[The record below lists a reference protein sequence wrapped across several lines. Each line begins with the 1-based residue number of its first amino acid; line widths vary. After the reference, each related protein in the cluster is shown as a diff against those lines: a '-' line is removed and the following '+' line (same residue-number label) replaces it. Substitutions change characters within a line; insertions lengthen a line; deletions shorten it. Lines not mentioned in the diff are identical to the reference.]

1 MTSVLAV
8 ASEVFPLV
16 KTGGLADVV
25 GALPAAV
32 RSHGVTMRV
41 MMPGYPA
48 ALAALKA
55 GEPVWQQKN
64 LHGGP
69 ARLIAGKAAGMD
81 LLVLDAPHL
90 FGRPGNPYLGP
101 DGADWPDN
109 WRRFAALSYVAAEV
123 GRGALPAFVPDVVH
137 VHDWQAALA
146 AVYLRTGAQPA
157 PKTVLTIHN
166 LAFQGNFPAAIFAE
180 LGLPQSA
187 FAIDGVEYYGGV
199 GYLKGGLQF
208 ADAITTVSPTYAD
221 EICTP
226 AGGMGLDGL
235 LRQRRGVLSG
245 IVNGIDVEIWNP
257 AADATLAAPYDAK
270 TINARAANKRALE
283 ERFGL
288 TPGNGM
294 ILSVVSRLAWQKGMD
309 ILGACIDGLV
319 SAGARLAVLGS
330 GEAALEGLFRAAS
343 SRHRGAVGIVTGY
356 DENLAHLMQGGA
368 DAILIP
374 SRFEPCGLTQFHGLR
389 YGNVPV
395 VARVG
400 GLADTIIDAN
410 DAALAAGVATGIQFA
425 PVEVAA
431 LSRAI
436 GRAGALYGDRK
447 TWRTLQKRG
456 MKADVSWAKSA
467 ARYASLYAGL
477 TRAV

>member
-8 ASEVFPLV
+8 ASEVFPLI

-25 GALPAAV
+25 GALPAAL
-32 RSHGVTMRV
+32 SGHGVRMRV

-69 ARLIAGKAAGMD
+69 ARLLAGKAAGMD

-109 WRRFAALSYVAAEV
+109 WRRFAALSFVAAEV
-123 GRGALPAFVPDVVH
+123 GRGALPAFVPDVMH

-146 AVYLRTGAQPA
+146 AVYLKTGTQPA

-199 GYLKGGLQF
+199 SYLKGGLQF
-208 ADAITTVSPTYAD
+208 ADALTTVSPTYAE

-235 LRQRRGVLSG
+235 LRARRDVLTG
-245 IVNGIDVEIWNP
+245 IVNGIDVDLWNP
-257 AADATLAAPYDAK
+257 AADDSLVAPYDAK
-270 TINARAANKRALE
+270 TLNAREANKRAAE
-283 ERFGL
+283 DRFGL
-288 TPGNGM
+288 KSGGGM
-294 ILSVVSRLAWQKGMD
+294 IFAVVSRLAWQKGMD

-319 SAGARLAVLGS
+319 AAGGRLAVLGS
-330 GEAALEGLFRAAS
+330 GEAALEGLFRAAA
-343 SRHRGAVGIVTGY
+343 SRHRGQVGVITGY
-356 DENLAHLMQGGA
+356 DEALAHLLQGGA

-389 YGNVPV
+389 YGTVPV
-395 VARVG
+395 VSRVG

-410 DAALAAGVATGIQFA
+410 DAALSAGVATGIQFA

-431 LSRAI
+431 LARAI
-436 GRAGALYGDRK
+436 GRAAALHADRK
-447 TWRTLQKRG
+447 TWRTMQKRG

-477 TRAV
+477 AGAT

>member
-1 MTSVLAV
+1 MTAVLAV
-8 ASEVFPLV
+8 ASEVFPII

-25 GALPAAV
+25 GALPAAL
-32 RSHGVTMRV
+32 RGHGVTMRV

-48 ALAALKA
+48 AMAALKN
-55 GEPVWQQKN
+55 GEAVWSSKA

-69 ARLIAGKAAGMD
+69 ARLLAATAHGLD

-90 FGRPGNPYLGP
+90 YGRPGNPYLGP
-101 DGADWPDN
+101 DGADWGDN
-109 WRRFAALSYVAAEV
+109 WRRFAALSFVAAEV
-123 GRGALPAFVPDVVH
+123 GRGALPGFQPDIVH

-146 AVYLRTGAQPA
+146 AVYLKTGG
-157 PKTVLTIHN
+157 KTAVKSIITIHN
-166 LAFQGNFPAAIFAE
+166 LAFQGNFAASIFPE
-180 LGLPQSA
+180 LGLPQTV
-187 FAIDGVEYYGGV
+187 FGIDGVEYYGGV
-199 GYLKGGLQF
+199 SYLKGGLQF

-235 LRQRRGVLSG
+235 LRARRDVLSG
-245 IVNGIDVEIWNP
+245 IVNGIDIDIWNP
-257 AADATLAAPYDAK
+257 AHDEALVAAYDSGGLAA
-270 TINARAANKRALE
+270 RATNKRALE
-283 ERFGL
+283 DRFGL
-288 TPGNGM
+288 NAGTGM
-294 ILSVVSRLAWQKGMD
+294 IFAVVSRLAWQKGMD

-319 SAGARLAVLGS
+319 AQGARLAVLGS

-343 SRHRGAVGIVTGY
+343 SRHRGAVGVVTGY
-356 DENLAHLMQGGA
+356 DENLAHLIQGGA

-389 YGNVPV
+389 YGTVPV

-410 DAALAAGVATGIQFA
+410 DAALSAGVATGIQFA
-425 PVEVAA
+425 PVEVRA
-431 LSRAI
+431 LARAINRAI
-436 GRAGALYGDRK
+436 GLYGERK
-447 TWRTLQKRG
+447 TWRTIQRRG

-467 ARYASLYAGL
+467 ARYASLYRGLAG
-477 TRAV
+477 AA